1 MHAAVVREEG
11 QAPAYGEFEEPRTE
25 AGEILVSVLA
35 AGVSN
40 LTLSRAAGGHYSG
53 ASSPPFVVGADGVGT
68 TPDGRRVYF
77 SFPRAPFGS
86 MAERVP
92 YRAEGLLELPRELDP
107 AVAAGAAIPGAS
119 SWLPLTRLARPRP
132 GESVLVNGAT
142 GASGHLAVQVARHL
156 GADRVIATGRNH
168 AELDELA
175 KLGVEH
181 RVKIEPDL
189 RGFRDA
195 IRTLARELRTGI
207 VLDYLWGPT
216 AEAIVSALGGPDGPR
231 GPERV
236 RFVQIGAMSGGTIS
250 LPSAPLRASGLEILG
265 SGLGSYP
272 LPDTRAAIG
281 EFLRAIPSAGF
292 RLNVATHPLAEVGQF
307 WGATGGAH
315 RIVFMVP

>member
-11 QAPAYGEFEEPRTE
+11 QAPVYGEFADPHAD
-25 AGEILVSVLA
+25 AGETIVSVVA
-35 AGVSN
+35 SGVSN
-40 LTLSRAAGGHYSG
+40 LTLSRAAGAHYSG

-92 YRAEGLLELPRELDP
+92 CREGGLLELPPELDP
-107 AVAAGAAIPGAS
+107 ALAAGAAIPGAS

-132 GESVLVNGAT
+132 GESVLVNGGT

-156 GADRVIATGRNH
+156 GADHVIATGRNA

-175 KLGVEH
+175 DLGVEH
-181 RVKIEPDL
+181 RVRIEPDL
-189 RGFRDA
+189 RGFADA

-216 AEAIVSALGGPDGPR
+216 AEAIVAALGGPDGPR

-272 LPDTRAAIG
+272 VADTRAGIG

-292 RLNVATHPLAEVGQF
+292 RLKVATHPLAEVGRF
-307 WGATGGAH
+307 WGRTGGAY
-315 RIVFMVP
+315 RIVFTVP